1 MLKRI
6 RYFAESILAKSAY
19 WIFRLLP
26 LNVAS
31 SMGGVIGRTLGP
43 FLSRDKL
50 ARKNLQRA
58 IPDLDEKQVDEII
71 TAMWDNLGRM
81 VAEFPRMNDMDK
93 HTFAK
98 IVEVEGVEHIEQ
110 AKQGAKGS
118 LFFSG
123 HVANWEM
130 APKTIAIYDCPL
142 GLVYCQGNNPGVD
155 KLMQNM
161 RGHYQSEGIPKGKGG
176 SRQLIK
182 ILGQADI

>member
-1 MLKRI
+1 MLKII
-6 RYFAESILAKSAY
+6 RYLAESILAKSAY
-19 WIFRLLP
+19 WVFRLLP
-26 LNVAS
+26 FNVAS
-31 SMGGVIGRTLGP
+31 SMGGVISRTLGP
-43 FLSRDKL
+43 FSSRDKL

-71 TAMWDNLGRM
+71 TGMWDNLGRT
-81 VAEFPRMNDMDK
+81 VAEFPHMYDMDK
-93 HTFAK
+93 QDFAE
-98 IVEVEGVEHIEQ
+98 IVEVEGAEHIEQ

-142 GLVYCQGNNPGVD
+142 GLVYRQGNNPGVD